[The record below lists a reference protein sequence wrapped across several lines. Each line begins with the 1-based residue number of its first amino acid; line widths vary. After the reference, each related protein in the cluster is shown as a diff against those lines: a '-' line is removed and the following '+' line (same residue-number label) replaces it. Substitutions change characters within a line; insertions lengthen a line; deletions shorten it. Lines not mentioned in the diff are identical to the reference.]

1 MMVIS
6 EDNVGNL
13 VYSVSMYRFRRLV
26 DIFYILYLKLY
37 IFFYFRNYGYVS
49 YGFVLSFVLCK
60 ILFL

>member
-6 EDNVGNL
+6 EDIGNL

-26 DIFYILYLKLY
+26 DIFYILYIKLY

-49 YGFVLSFVLCK
+49 YGFVLSFV
-60 ILFL
+60 